1 MGDQAI
7 LWTVFSVMV
16 VAALAIDLGVFQRKA
31 HVVKA
36 REALIWT
43 CVWISLAMVFDAI
56 VWHYKGPDA
65 ASKFLAGFL
74 IEKSLSVDN
83 LFVFIMI
90 FSYFSVPQEYEAR
103 ILLWGI
109 LGALIMRAIF
119 IVGGSALMN
128 AFHWMP
134 YVFGVILVYTGFKL
148 LVKKDEDIH
157 PDRNPVLRLFK
168 RYFPVTT
175 QLDGQRFF
183 SRVPAVSTPGGGGE
197 GGASVALAATRL
209 VATPLFVVLI
219 VVETTDVI
227 FAVDSIPAIFAITT
241 DPFIV
246 YTSNVFAILGL
257 RALYFLLARMM
268 NVFRF
273 LKYGLVIILW
283 FVGVKMILEP
293 LGIHVSIGLSL
304 SVIGGVLLGSVVLS
318 IAIPPAHQ
326 HLPPLVDLTKGGE
339 PPKPEEPPQPEVPP
353 KDTTP
358 PNSPPA

>member
-1 MGDQAI
+1 MTDQAI

-16 VAALAIDLGVFQRKA
+16 VASLAIDLGFFQRKA

-36 REALIWT
+36 KEALIWT
-43 CVWISLAMVFDAI
+43 CVWISLALIFDAI
-56 VWHYKGPDA
+56 IWHYKGKAA
-65 ASKFLAGFL
+65 ASEFLAGFL

-90 FSYFSVPQEYEAR
+90 FSYFSVPQQYEAR
-103 ILLWGI
+103 ILMWGI
-109 LGALIMRAIF
+109 VGALVMRAVF
-119 IVGGSALMN
+119 IVGGSALMEN
-128 AFHWMP
+128 FKWMP
-134 YVFGVILVYTGFKL
+134 YIFGAILVYTGFKL

-168 RYFPVTT
+168 RYFAVST

-183 SRVPAVSTPGGGGE
+183 
-197 GGASVALAATRL
+197 TRIDGRL
-209 VATPLFVVLI
+209 LATPLFVVLI

-283 FVGVKMILEP
+283 FVGVKMIVEVPP
-293 LGIHVSIGLSL
+293 LKFHVSIGWSL
-304 SVIGGVLLGSVVLS
+304 GVIGAVLFGSVVLS
-318 IAIPPAHQ
+318 LVIPPAHMHVPGPQ
-326 HLPPLVDLTKGGE
+326 DPLKEGD
-339 PPKPEEPPQPEVPP
+339 PPKPEDPP
-353 KDTTP
+353 KPADP
-358 PNSPPA
+358 PKSGDSPPA

>member
-1 MGDQAI
+1 MEDQTI
-7 LWTVFSVMV
+7 LWTLFSVMV
-16 VAALAIDLGVFQRKA
+16 IGALAIDLGMFQRTA

-36 REALIWT
+36 REAAIWT
-43 CVWISLAMVFDAI
+43 CVWIGLAFVFNAF
-56 VWHYKGPDA
+56 VWKYKGPEA
-65 ASKFLAGFL
+65 ASQFLAGFL

-83 LFVFIMI
+83 LFVFLMI
-90 FSYFSVPQEYEAR
+90 FSYFSIPQQYEAR

-109 LGALIMRAIF
+109 VGALIMRALF
-119 IVGGSALMN
+119 IVVGSALME
-128 AFHWMP
+128 AFAWMP
-134 YVFGVILVYTGFKL
+134 FVFGVILLYTGFKL
-148 LVKKDEDIH
+148 LWKKDEDIQ

-168 RYFPVTT
+168 RLFPVTT

-183 SRVPAVSTPGGGGE
+183 SRVPISTGGGGE
-197 GGASVALAATRL
+197 GGGSVAGTATRL
-209 VATPLFVVLI
+209 VATPLFIVLI

-283 FVGVKMILEP
+283 FVGAKMLVGAHPIQFHVP
-293 LGIHVSIGLSL
+293 IGISLG
-304 SVIGGVLLGSVVLS
+304 VIGAVLLGSVALS
-318 IAIPPAHQ
+318 LLIRAPHEHPPATQ
-326 HLPPLVDLTKGGE
+326 PP
-339 PPKPEEPPQPEVPP
+339 P
-353 KDTTP
+353 
-358 PNSPPA
+358 